1 MKMEC
6 KFELLILKKQSVKI
20 IDADQ
25 IRRNR
30 YRDYRRPTP
39 A

>member
-25 IRRNR
+25 IRGNR
-30 YRDYRRPTP
+30 YRDHRQSTP